1 MSVKVTTWVWEQDL
15 PPNAKIVLLAVAD
28 HADDDGGN
36 SYPSHDTLAK
46 KTGFSTRQVKRVL
59 DSLVEMGYLAIGRAH
74 IPHRRADR
82 QPNMYTIFM
91 SQTPRHGVTN
101 EAPRGDIQ
109 STTGGHLRHNGV
121 TNETERGD
129 IDVLLTIHRTIQEPP
144 AEVADERVKAV
155 NMTLGADPD
164 RKKYSDHKPRPKKQ
178 AEETQVNQYR
188 GNCHRCGEL
197 LQAGEA
203 KYLGKNSEGEHLL
216 QCPRPCEDKLGK
228 KKKHM
233 DFMREA
239 RNIIEK
245 AAKDTPVAKY
255 KDALFEM
262 DCALSMYGSRYATLS
277 DFFASDPA
285 RIFQQFGADS
295 YQFASEVIL
304 KVYGVVMN

>member
-15 PPNAKIVLLAVAD
+15 PPNMKIVLLAVAD

-59 DSLVEMGYLAIGRAH
+59 DSLAQSGYIEVGKAH

-91 SQTPRHGVTN
+91 SQMPRHGVTD
-101 EAPRGDIQ
+101 ESPRGDIGAP
-109 STTGGHLRHNGV
+109 TGCQMRHNGV
-121 TNETERGD
+121 TSETARGD
-129 IDVLLTIHRTIQEPP
+129 IDVLLTIQETIQEPP
-144 AEVADERVKAV
+144 AEVAGKAVKAV

-164 RKKYSDHKPRPKKQ
+164 KKKYSDQKYKPKKA

-203 KYLGKNSEGEHLL
+203 KYLGKNSDGDHLV
-216 QCPRPCEDKLGK
+216 QCLRPCEDKIGK
-228 KKKHM
+228 KKKKM
-233 DFMREA
+233 DLIRQARTHIEA
-239 RNIIEK
+239 
-245 AAKDTPVAKY
+245 AAKETPVPAY
-255 KDALFEM
+255 RDALFEM
-262 DCALSMYGSRYATLS
+262 DCALSMHGGRYESLDEFLAN
-277 DFFASDPA
+277 DPA
-285 RIFQQFGADS
+285 RITKQFGADS
-295 YQFASEVIL
+295 FHFAAKVIRT
-304 KVYGVVMN
+304 VYGEEMS